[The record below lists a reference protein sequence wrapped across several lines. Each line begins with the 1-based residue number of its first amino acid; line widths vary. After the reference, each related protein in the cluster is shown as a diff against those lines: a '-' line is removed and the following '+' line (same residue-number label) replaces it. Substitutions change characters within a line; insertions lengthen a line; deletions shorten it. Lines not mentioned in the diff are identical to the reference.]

1 MSRPGR
7 PPMAT
12 LRNLLT
18 TTLAVAVGTTAYYLL
33 PLRGHGAATLW
44 TFVAAFACG
53 LLVVAAAILVQVVR
67 YRSPGRHR
75 ASVAGVVAALYLAVL
90 FFAAVYYGLAT
101 HVPSSIASL
110 RTKTDALYYSLAI
123 TSTAGFGDVRS
134 VSQLARAVTAV
145 HMAFNIGY
153 LGVVVAVLRGSDR
166 R

>member
-1 MSRPGR
+1 MPRPGP

-18 TTLAVAVGTTAYYLL
+18 TTLAVAVSTAAYYLL
-33 PLRGHGAATLW
+33 PLRGSGVATLW
-44 TFVAAFACG
+44 TFVGAFGCG
-53 LLVVAAAILVQVVR
+53 LFVVAAAILVQMVR
-67 YRSPGRHR
+67 YRSPRRHH
-75 ASVAGVVAALYLAVL
+75 ASVAGVVVSLYLAVL

-101 HVPSSIASL
+101 HAPASIASL
-110 RTKTDALYYSLAI
+110 HTKTDALYYSLSI
-123 TSTAGFGDVRS
+123 TSTVGFGDVRS

-153 LGVVVAVLRGSDR
+153 LGVVVTVLRGSGR

>member
-1 MSRPGR
+1 MSHPD
-7 PPMAT
+7 PPPLPAF
-12 LRNLLT
+12 RNLLT
-18 TTLAVAVGTTAYYLL
+18 TTLAVAVSTATYYAL
-33 PLRGHGAATLW
+33 PLRGFGIATLW
-44 TFVAAFACG
+44 MFVAAFACG

-67 YRSPGRHR
+67 YRSSRRHH

-90 FFAAVYYGLAT
+90 FFAAVYYGLAN
-101 HVPSSIASL
+101 HAPASIASL

-134 VSQLARAVTAV
+134 VSQLARAVTTV

-153 LGVVVAVLRGSDR
+153 LGVVVAVLRGSGR